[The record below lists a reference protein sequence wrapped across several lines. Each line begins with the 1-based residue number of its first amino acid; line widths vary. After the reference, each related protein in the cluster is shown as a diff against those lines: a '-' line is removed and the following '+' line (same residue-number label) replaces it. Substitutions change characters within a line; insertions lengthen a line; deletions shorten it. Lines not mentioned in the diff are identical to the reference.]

1 LRDLFRVSFRAILR
15 RTQFDAAITEEKTMQ
30 NFLRSGRSVVWGC
43 VALVAVVLTLGATTG
58 WAQSFRGT
66 ILGTVTDSSG
76 AAVVGAKVTAR
87 NVDTGIERT
96 TTTNESGEFNIP
108 ELQIG
113 AYKVTVEKDG
123 FQAAVTSGVSV
134 SVAESKR
141 VDTTLKPGSVQQQV
155 VVSGEDLAQVETTND
170 TLGTTLT
177 ATEVKDLP
185 VNGRDYTKLI
195 YLTPGVSGS
204 PDQITDSPG
213 SFGEFSMN
221 GARGR
226 SNNYLLDGTD
236 MNDGFRNDPAI
247 NEAGVFGTPATI
259 LPIDA
264 VQELRVESNFQPEFG
279 RNAGAVVNIV
289 TKSGTNQLHGTAI
302 EYFRNNVLDARN
314 FFNDVGTP
322 QAPFR
327 NNQFGGSLG
336 GPIVKDKT
344 FFFADYE
351 GQREGVGVVSLAC
364 VPEGSGP
371 NGALSPSDASNTV
384 IAALLARNPWP
395 APNIPGVVS
404 TSSGCPNGP
413 NASVTAPSFN
423 NIDSV
428 IAKVDHN
435 FNQSN
440 FVSGRYYYG
449 NSVQSFPLAL
459 TGGGILPGFDTN
471 TPTRVQLVSLSYVR
485 ILSPTMENEARLGWN
500 RFAEGFFPQDQAFHP
515 SSIGLCAATSTA
527 DCAGSGSADSGLP
540 VIDVSGFAQIGASH
554 SDPRHRVDSNW
565 QAFDNVSWKIGKH
578 DIKMGYEYRRT
589 SIQQNL
595 ETNFRGELEFDG
607 SSSATGTPLGDFLS
621 GFVDGTEGGESLGQ
635 SIRHTFENSHGL
647 YIQDTYHLFP
657 RLTLNAGLR
666 WDYYGVISEKNDLFT
681 NATSFDLADGT
692 FNLTQVGQPGLGQLY
707 KPDYGNFAPRLS
719 LAWDP
724 FGKGKTVIRSGFGIF
739 YDAYSQDFF
748 QGHLP
753 FNCTFCPGPA
763 YNPAGPAPIFSVS
776 ANGGTI
782 VQGEPVFAAVASG
795 APASGDVF
803 VVDRN
808 LKTPY
813 MENYNINIQEQLASK
828 VVLQVGYVGSEGHR
842 LFRFVDL
849 NQPGNAAIT
858 ASDIAFAATNDFSF
872 PNPANPNGPPI
883 TGPCLTAGVPT
894 GGPGCIMS
902 APRPFGNNAF
912 GATFVNQEQTSAKSN
927 YNSLQASLRVN
938 GWHGIT
944 SIMNYVWS
952 HSLDNASDGED
963 FVPNAAQPNDSTNP
977 QGNYGNSNF
986 DIRNRFT
993 WIFAYNLPHMGGD
1006 WQRLKN
1012 GWGFDSTVTLQD
1024 GQPFQLNYN
1033 FEGDFDGSGENF
1045 GRPDVVGP
1053 IQYNSSNPFDF
1064 LNLNSFAIPCTPTA
1078 IALSGQDVTGT
1089 EQDCVPGT
1097 RHFGNEGRDSLRGPS
1112 FKQWDMAIYKNTAI
1126 TERVTMQLRAEFFN
1140 LINHPNFSNPFLPA
1154 FIADAAQNGFT
1165 TANGREVGA
1174 GSYAI
1179 GATGDVG
1186 IGNPFLGGGGP
1197 RGIQL
1202 AAKFSF

>member
-1 LRDLFRVSFRAILR
+1 MRNYR
-15 RTQFDAAITEEKTMQ
+15 RSC
-30 NFLRSGRSVVWGC
+30 RGVVGGC
-43 VALVAVVLTLGATTG
+43 VALVALILTLGATTG
-58 WAQSFRGT
+58 WAQSFRGS

-96 TTTNESGEFNIP
+96 TTTNESGEYNIP

-113 AYKVTVEKDG
+113 TYKVTVEKEG
-123 FQAAVTSGVSV
+123 FQAAVTSGVAV

-141 VDTTLKPGSVQQQV
+141 VDSTLKPGSVQQQV

-314 FFNDVGTP
+314 FFNTTDQP

-364 VPEGSGP
+364 VPDPATIATELSNPGVARRGAGP
-371 NGALSPSDASNTV
+371 NGIPPTGIVESPV

-395 APNIPGVVS
+395 TNLLPGF
-404 TSSGCPNGP
+404 TSNDTGCINNNAGP
-413 NASVTAPSFN
+413 GTPSSFDASVIAPSFN

-428 IAKVDHN
+428 IGKIDHN
-435 FNQSN
+435 FNQNN
-440 FVSGRYYYG
+440 FVSGRYYFG
-449 NSVQSFPLAL
+449 NSIQNFPLAL
-459 TGGGILPGFDTN
+459 EGGGILPGFDTH

-500 RFAEGFFPQDQAFHP
+500 RFAEGFFPQDAAFHP

-527 DCAGSGSADSGLP
+527 DCAGSGPADSGLP
-540 VIDVSGFAQIGASH
+540 VIDVAGFAQLGASH

-565 QAFDNVSWKIGKH
+565 QAFDNLSWKIGKH
-578 DIKMGYEYRRT
+578 DIKMGYEFRRT

-595 ETNFRGELEFDG
+595 ETNFRGELIFDTL
-607 SSSATGTPLGDFLS
+607 SDFLS
-621 GFVDGTEGGESLGQ
+621 GNVDGGDGGQALGQ
-635 SIRHTFENSHGL
+635 SVRHTFQNSHGL
-647 YIQDTYHLFP
+647 YIQDTFHLFP
-657 RLTLNAGLR
+657 RLTVNAGLR
-666 WDYYGVISEKNDLFT
+666 WDYYGVISEKNNLFT
-681 NATSFDLADGT
+681 NITNFDVPDATIT
-692 FNLTQVGQPGLGQLY
+692 LTQVGQPGLGQLY
-707 KPDYGNFAPRLS
+707 KPDYNNFAPRLS
-719 LAWDP
+719 VAWDP
-724 FGKGKTVIRSGFGIF
+724 FGKGKTVVRAGFGIF
-739 YDAYSQDFF
+739 YDAFSQDFF
-748 QGHLP
+748 LGHLP
-753 FNCTFCPGPA
+753 FNCLFCPGPA

-776 ANGGTI
+776 PVGGAI
-782 VQGEPVFAAVASG
+782 ASGVPVFAAPGETAT
-795 APASGDVF
+795 GDLF
-803 VVDRN
+803 TVDRN
-808 LKTPY
+808 IRTPY
-813 MENYNINIQEQLASK
+813 MENYNLNIQEQLASK
-828 VVLQVGYVGSEGHR
+828 VVLQVGYVGSVGR
-842 LFRFVDL
+842 KLFRFRDI
-849 NQPGNAAIT
+849 NQPGQAAIT
-858 ASDIAFAATNDFSF
+858 AFDTSFAQASNNTFNGAPCF
-872 PNPANPNGPPI
+872 PA
-883 TGPCLTAGVPT
+883 
-894 GGPGCIMS
+894 GGPGCIDS
-902 APRPFGNNAF
+902 GGVPRVFANNPVEAF
-912 GATFVNQEQTSAKSN
+912 YINQEESTASSN

-952 HSLDNASDGED
+952 HSLDSASDGED

-977 QGNYGNSNF
+977 NAEYGNSNF

-993 WIFAYNLPHMGGD
+993 WIFAYELPHMGGG
-1006 WQRLKN
+1006 WEKLKN
-1012 GWGFDSTVTLQD
+1012 GWGFDSTATLQD

-1033 FEGDFDGSGENF
+1033 FEDDFSGSGEF
-1045 GRPDVVGP
+1045 FDRPDVVGP
-1053 IQYNSSNPFDF
+1053 IQINSHNPANF
-1064 LNLNSFAIPCTPTA
+1064 LNLNSFAIPCTITQ
-1078 IALSGQDVTGT
+1078 IAQTPDPAGTGLTGT
-1089 EQDCVPGT
+1089 AQDCVPGT
-1097 RHFGNEGRDSLRGPS
+1097 RHFGNEGRNSLRGPS

-1126 TERVTMQLRAEFFN
+1126 TERVKLQLRAEFFN

-1154 FIADAAQNGFT
+1154 FITDALPNGP
-1165 TANGREVGA
+1165 NPNVVDGREVGA
-1174 GSYAI
+1174 GFSPI
-1179 GATGDVG
+1179 VATGDVG